1 VADTYNALAD
11 QGATWKRTI
20 TWKDNAGA
28 AINLTG
34 FTARMELKRNKSDE
48 QEVLT
53 LTSTSGI
60 VLGGAAG
67 TIAITITA
75 DQAIELSGEY
85 FYDLRLVNGSEVTYL
100 MQGVINFDAPKV
112 TT

>member
-1 VADTYNALAD
+1 MADVYNALAD

-20 TWKDNAGA
+20 TWQDSAGA

-34 FTARMELKRNKSDE
+34 FTARMELKRAKDDAA
-48 QEVLT
+48 EVLA
-53 LTSTSGI
+53 LTNSSGI
-60 VLGGAAG
+60 VLGGTAG

-75 DQAIELSGEY
+75 TQAATLSGQY
-85 FYDLRLVNGSEVTYL
+85 YYDLKLVNGSEVTYL
-100 MQGVINFDAPKV
+100 MQGTITFDAPKV